1 MFKYLSIILPV
12 SLAFCFS
19 SLGNLGTIWNATS
32 FDLCFLIAILSRTNH
47 NYGFFFFFF
56 HFIQELS
63 TRNIMWAPRQSSTY
77 SFELSGIVTFQKSK
91 MNTWKHFN
99 DILFVTQYVLGVIIF
114 KNLGFWNKMFI
125 LICHIYVLKWLVASR
140 LDSTGITLFV
150 PNIKWWYHQA

>member
-1 MFKYLSIILPV
+1 MFKYLGIILPV

-32 FDLCFLIAILSRTNH
+32 FDLYFLIAILSRTNH
-47 NYGFFFFFF
+47 NYVFFFF

-77 SFELSGIVTFQKSK
+77 SFELSGIVLFQKSK
-91 MNTWKHFN
+91 MNKWKHFN
-99 DILFVTQYVLGVIIF
+99 DILFVTQYVLGFIIF
-114 KNLGFWNKMFI
+114 KNLGFWNKVFI
-125 LICHIYVLKWLVASR
+125 LICHIYVLKWLVATR
-140 LDSTGITLFV
+140 LDSTSITLFV